1 MPDETIHQID
11 SSSAPQEP
19 AKPPSGPL
27 NKPLL
32 VGGVIVAL
40 LGLIGV
46 TELTRPRPRNLQ
58 QKSAARTKTESAPAS
73 TVDITNFERQ
83 TQQEAQEMARIQAQ
97 KEALQKTL
105 EAAQQGPVSNLTN
118 ANPSAD
124 QSTDLNTLAAL
135 QRQQQQLAAAGYYQP
150 ASTQGASSLA
160 EQDAI
165 ERRKK
170 EEQALHASNV
180 ALDLR
185 SEGHNSVADQA
196 PAAAPVTGVSQ
207 PLKNTAEQLPVSGQ
221 QQVPNTPESKPTH
234 YDVNSATGKP
244 YRLFE
249 GYIIETVLTNR
260 INGVFA
266 GPVNCMVTTDVYA
279 HDNRTLL
286 IPQGSRVLGKVNA
299 VVNGNQQR
307 LFVAFHRIIMPD
319 GYSVSLDQFTGLNQ
333 VGETGVRDLV
343 NHHYLQI
350 FGTSLALAA
359 IGGVAQIGNG
369 YGGYGYDPMVV
380 MRSGISQSMAE
391 NSSRVLD
398 HFLNQLPTFIVRER
412 ARIKIYLAGDLLM
425 PAYQN
430 HTMPGDL

>member
-1 MPDETIHQID
+1 MADEIGPKTD
-11 SSSAPQEP
+11 VKRATPEP
-19 AKPPSGPL
+19 AQPPQGPM

-32 VGGVIVAL
+32 VGCVVVAL
-40 LGLIGV
+40 LGLIGI
-46 TELTRPRPRNLQ
+46 TELTRPRPNSTPA
-58 QKSAARTKTESAPAS
+58 KSAARTKAESDTAS
-73 TVDITNFERQ
+73 TVDITNFQRQ
-83 TQQEAQEMARIQAQ
+83 TQQEAQELARIQAQ
-97 KEALQKTL
+97 KEALQRTL
-105 EAAQQGPVSNLTN
+105 EAAQQGPVPSLTN
-118 ANPSAD
+118 SSAPSSQGA
-124 QSTDLNTLAAL
+124 DLNTLAGL
-135 QRQQQQLAAAGYYQP
+135 QHQQLAAAGYYP
-150 ASTQGASSLA
+150 PTQQGGTNPA
-160 EQDAI
+160 EQEEA

-185 SEGHNSVADQA
+185 SSGHNQSSERSAEAA
-196 PAAAPVTGVSQ
+196 PAASDRQ
-207 PLKNTAEQLPVSGQ
+207 PSKAIAEQPSVS
-221 QQVPNTPESKPTH
+221 PETPALTTPESKAAA
-234 YDVNSATGKP
+234 YDFNSATGKL

-249 GYIIETVLTNR
+249 GHIIETVLTNR
-260 INGVFA
+260 INGAFA

-279 HDNRTLL
+279 HDNHTLL
-286 IPQGSRVLGKVNA
+286 IPQGSRILGKVNS

-319 GYSVSLDQFTGLNQ
+319 GYSVSLDQFGGLNQ
-333 VGETGVRDLV
+333 VGETGLRDLV

-369 YGGYGYDPMVV
+369 YGAYGYDPMVV

-391 NSSRVLD
+391 SSARVLD

-412 ARIKIYLAGDLLM
+412 ARVKIYLAGDLLL
-425 PAYQN
+425 PAYSN

>member
-1 MPDETIHQID
+1 MPDETIHNPEP
-11 SSSAPQEP
+11 SPALPEP
-19 AKPPSGPL
+19 AKVPQGPM

-32 VGGVIVAL
+32 VGGVVVTL
-40 LGLIGV
+40 LGLIAI
-46 TELTRPRPRNLQ
+46 TELTRPRSNAPPG
-58 QKSAARTKTESAPAS
+58 KPPVRTRTESALA
-73 TVDITNFERQ
+73 TTADITNFERQ
-83 TQQEAQEMARIQAQ
+83 TQQEAQELARIQAQ
-97 KEALQKTL
+97 KEALQRTL
-105 EAAQQGPVSNLTN
+105 EAAQQGPVPNLANGN
-118 ANPSAD
+118 AGSG
-124 QSTDLNTLAAL
+124 QRTDLNTLTAL
-135 QRQQQQLAAAGYYQP
+135 QRQQQLAAAGYYPSGLQQ
-150 ASTQGASSLA
+150 SVGNSA
-160 EQDAI
+160 EQEAI

-170 EEQALHASNV
+170 EEAALHASNV

-185 SEGHNSVADQA
+185 GERHNQVAEQSPAPIFEPANTQPVKTADQA
-196 PAAAPVTGVSQ
+196 SSQ
-207 PLKNTAEQLPVSGQ
+207 PTARSNAAEEK
-221 QQVPNTPESKPTH
+221 TAA
-234 YDVNSATGKP
+234 YDFNSAQGKM

-249 GYIIETVLTNR
+249 GHIIETVLTNR
-260 INGVFA
+260 INGAFA

-286 IPQGSRVLGKVNA
+286 IPQGSRILGKVNA
-299 VVNGNQQR
+299 VANGNQQR

-333 VGETGVRDLV
+333 VGETGLRDLV

-359 IGGVAQIGNG
+359 IGGVAQLGNN
-369 YGGYGYDPMVV
+369 YGGFGYDPMVV

-391 NSSRVLD
+391 SSARVLD

-412 ARIKIYLAGDLLM
+412 ARVKIYLAGDLLL

>member
-1 MPDETIHQID
+1 MAEETIRPTDPIP
-11 SSSAPQEP
+11 APQEP
-19 AKPPSGPL
+19 ARPPSGPL

-32 VGGVIVAL
+32 VGGVVVAL
-40 LGLIGV
+40 LGLIGI
-46 TELTRPRPRNLQ
+46 TELTRPQPSNLQ

-73 TVDITNFERQ
+73 MVDITNFERQ
-83 TQQEAQEMARIQAQ
+83 TQQEAQDLGRIQAQ

-105 EAAQQGPVSNLTN
+105 EAAQQGPVPNLTN
-118 ANPSAD
+118 GNPSVN
-124 QSTDLNTLAAL
+124 QSSDLNTLAAL
-135 QRQQQQLAAAGYYQP
+135 QRQQQLAAAGYYQP
-150 ASTQGASSLA
+150 SSQQNPAGPA
-160 EQDAI
+160 EQEAI

-185 SEGHNSVADQA
+185 SEQHNPVADQA
-196 PAAAPVTGVSQ
+196 AAPAQTTGTSE
-207 PLKNTAEQLPVSGQ
+207 PLKNAADQLSGSGQ
-221 QQVPNTPESKPTH
+221 QQSANAPKSKP
-234 YDVNSATGKP
+234 YDFNSATGKLH
-244 YRLFE
+244 RLFE
-249 GYIIETVLTNR
+249 GYVIETVLTNR
-260 INGVFA
+260 INGAFA

-279 HDNRTLL
+279 HDNQTLL

-319 GYSVSLDQFTGLNQ
+319 GYSVSLDQFTGMNQ
-333 VGETGVRDLV
+333 VGETGLHDLV

-391 NSSRVLD
+391 SSSRVLD
-398 HFLNQLPTFIVRER
+398 HFLNQLPTFVVRER
-412 ARIKIYLAGDLLM
+412 ARVKIYVAGDLLL